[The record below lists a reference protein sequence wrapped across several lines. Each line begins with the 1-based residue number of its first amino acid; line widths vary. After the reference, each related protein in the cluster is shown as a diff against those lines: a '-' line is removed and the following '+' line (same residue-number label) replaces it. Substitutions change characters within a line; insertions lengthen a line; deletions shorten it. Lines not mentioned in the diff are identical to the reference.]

1 MKLTLIGLESA
12 KVAKFTI
19 FQAKL
24 NMITLGLRIRLERT
38 PYPFLFIFKTNSVGK
53 NDRNAST
60 VITLMYN
67 GDFLNEHPSQSSF
80 L

>member
-24 NMITLGLRIRLERT
+24 NMITLGL
-38 PYPFLFIFKTNSVGK
+38 
-53 NDRNAST
+53 
-60 VITLMYN
+60 
-67 GDFLNEHPSQSSF
+67 
-80 L
+80 